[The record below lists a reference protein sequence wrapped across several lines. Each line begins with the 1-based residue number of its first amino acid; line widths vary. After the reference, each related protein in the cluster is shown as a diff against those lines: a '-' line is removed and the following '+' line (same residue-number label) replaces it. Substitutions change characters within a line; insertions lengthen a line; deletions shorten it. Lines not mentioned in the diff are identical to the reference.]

1 MEKIRYEEAES
12 NKTRMKKQA
21 ELRKEFMLLNA
32 QIRDSKKLE
41 EEMNNIELLQV
52 CSPCCTYV
60 YVELK
65 YRRVHNGS

>member
-1 MEKIRYEEAES
+1 MNKNVQEARIRAEAVEKMQHEEAE
-12 NKTRMKKQA
+12 NYKKRMKNQE

-52 CSPCCTYV
+52 
-60 YVELK
+60 
-65 YRRVHNGS
+65 